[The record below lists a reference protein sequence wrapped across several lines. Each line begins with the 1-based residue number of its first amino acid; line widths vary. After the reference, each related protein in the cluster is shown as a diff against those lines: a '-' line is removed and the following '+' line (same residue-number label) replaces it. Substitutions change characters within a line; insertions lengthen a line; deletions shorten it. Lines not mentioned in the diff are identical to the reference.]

1 MDENITNGL
10 ILMITNSYEVVRN
23 GKISPLELNGILT
36 KLTSKWTY
44 FEIITKKRENI
55 ISRNGLILTIWNSRQ
70 VDRIQKIRP
79 FTGWFWPFY
88 WESGFIL

>member
-10 ILMITNSYEVVRN
+10 ILMISNSYKVDRN

-55 ISRNGLILTIWNSRQ
+55 INRNGLILTILNSRQ

-79 FTGWFWPFY
+79 FTG
-88 WESGFIL
+88 

>member
-1 MDENITNGL
+1 VDIFKQQRPRK
-10 ILMITNSYEVVRN
+10 Y
-23 GKISPLELNGILT
+23 K
-36 KLTSKWTY
+36 
-44 FEIITKKRENI
+44 I
-55 ISRNGLILTIWNSRQ
+55 ISANGLILTIRNSRQ